1 MLGSTRSLFGEQD
14 DYQAALQHDGGFDLV
29 VTGQGE
35 FRAELIRSELPRTL
49 LVAGVEQIARVAF
62 VTLPRRMV
70 RIALPTRGGGS
81 LRWNGIALQPNE
93 LAMQGPNQSVH
104 ETTVAACRWR
114 TIWLPVLDLRK
125 YGCAVTGRNF
135 DVPLGVYRWQPDRA
149 ALRHLNRLYDDA
161 TRMTKT
167 QPRVFAAAE
176 ASRGLEQELIAM
188 LIDCMQ
194 MEPAAEATAA
204 SKRHANIMERFEIL
218 VQNRPKHTYSIEEI
232 CADLRVP
239 TRTFRALCISYLGVG
254 PHRYLLLRKLQ
265 GVRRVLRKGGS
276 EVSRIGDI
284 AQQHGF
290 GGLGRF
296 AASYRQQF
304 GELPSETLRRRTLR
318 YIGNA

>member
-1 MLGSTRSLFGEQD
+1 MPGSTRSLFGEQD

-49 LVAGVEQIARVAF
+49 LVAGVERIARVAF
-62 VTLPRRMV
+62 ITLPTRMV
-70 RIALPTRGGGS
+70 RIALPTRGGRS
-81 LRWNGIALQPNE
+81 LSWNGIALQPDE
-93 LAMQGPNQSVH
+93 MVMQGPNQSVH

-114 TIWLPVLDLRK
+114 TIWLPVHDLRG
-125 YGCAVTGRNF
+125 YGRAMTGRNF
-135 DVPLGVYRWQPDRA
+135 DVSLGVYRWRPDRA

-161 TRMTKT
+161 TRMSKM
-167 QPRVFAAAE
+167 QPGVFAAAE
-176 ASRGLEQELIAM
+176 ASRGLEQELIAV

-194 MEPAAEATAA
+194 GDAATEETAA
-204 SKRHANIMERFEIL
+204 SKRRADIMRRFEIL
-218 VQNRPKHTYSIEEI
+218 MQSRPKSAWSIAEI

-239 TRTFRALCISYLGVG
+239 PRTFRALCISHLGVG

-265 GVRRVLRKGGS
+265 SVRHVLRRGGS
-276 EVSRIGDI
+276 GESRIAGI

-290 GGLGRF
+290 VTLGRF
-296 AASYRQQF
+296 AASYREQF
-304 GELPSETLRRRTLR
+304 GELPSETLRRHMPR